1 MGAVDPKVIIRMGSH
16 AEKEYLHKTVR
27 MVDGLIIGANL
38 VEATPGATASLLVKF
53 GGRKLALPF
62 YLDPMTYAF
71 GSYVDPDN
79 GNVRKDLDWIKSDQ
93 KQRGSRRLVRAF
105 KRSYKKLAEA
115 LGDPFANTIERG
127 ASIEPS
133 DFDDDATRRDA
144 CNQVVR
150 YQLDRVRSEFAQD
163 PDFAYIADELPIPA
177 AVFAPYFYIEPSAW
191 KLWTDVAFRLAR
203 STASLSS
210 DTETHV
216 VLCADVGFLTHSRF
230 LELIKKELPA
240 TGAKGVWLW
249 FSRFNERSAES
260 QILRSFRDLV
270 ESLAGAGLKVFNM
283 HGGYFSLALSRV
295 GLAGTSHGVGY
306 GEQKDVMPV
315 IGQSTPTVRYYLPG
329 ICAKVN
335 VVTVE
340 RTFDELGVK
349 TPDHFYQQV
358 CDCAV
363 CKGVVRNS
371 VDEFRAFG
379 EMHYSTPQSERKAQ
393 TPAAAKRCRF
403 HFLLSRIRERD
414 WLKSASILDVTKALN
429 AGNKKWRR
437 YPSLATE
444 CAHLPRWLESLK

>member
-16 AEKEYLHKTVR
+16 AEKEYLHKTMR

-53 GGRKLALPF
+53 GGKRLALPF

-71 GSYVDPDN
+71 GSYVDPN
-79 GNVRKDLDWIKSDQ
+79 SGKVRKDLDWIKSDQ
-93 KQRGSRRLVRAF
+93 KQRGSKRLVRAF

-115 LGDPFANTIERG
+115 LGDPFANAIERG

-133 DFDDDATRRDA
+133 DFQDDRRRRDA
-144 CNQVVR
+144 CDQVVR
-150 YQLDRVRSEFAQD
+150 YQLDRARREFAQD
-163 PDFAYIADELPIPA
+163 PDFAYIADDLPTPA

-191 KLWTDVAFRLAR
+191 KLWTDLTIQLAG
-203 STASLSS
+203 STASLGLDS
-210 DTETHV
+210 ETHI
-216 VLCADVGFLTHSRF
+216 VLCADVEFLVHSGF

-240 TGAKGVWLW
+240 TGARAVWLW

-260 QILRSFRDLV
+260 QALRSFRTLV

-283 HGGYFSLALSRV
+283 HGGYFSLALSKV
-295 GLAGTSHGVGY
+295 GLTGTSHGVGY

-329 ICAKVN
+329 ICAKVS
-335 VVTVE
+335 VVAVE
-340 RTFDELGVK
+340 RTFDELGVN
-349 TPDHFYQQV
+349 TPDDFYCQV
-358 CDCAV
+358 CDCIV
-363 CKGVVRNS
+363 CKGVVRKS

-403 HFLLSRIRERD
+403 HFLLNRIRERD
-414 WLKSASILDVTKALN
+414 WLKSASILDVTNALS
-429 AGNKKWRR
+429 AGNKRWCR
-437 YPSLATE
+437 YPSLASE
-444 CAHLPRWLESLK
+444 CTHLPRWLASLK